1 MKRRI
6 FQILYLKEDT
16 LSDLDLLYGY
26 HHRVMQEYMKRFKLL
41 DKLYINEF
49 ISLDSKDL
57 EEEFILER
65 IPILERLVPLSIL
78 KILTSRGSIKYLYN
92 DEDINLIKLY
102 LEVCIEGY
110 DEVYD
115 DIELLNFCKNIIEI
129 LPNVSDSKYVIEDY
143 GIAMMFKDF
152 IVNYYENYRVNINPM
167 INVVILEIIR
177 FYIGEIHGVLI
188 LDELVEVYK
197 KIIIY
202 CEIQVYGYIIGQ
214 IRAGFTIELINDLVK
229 YYNDRDIL
237 ANRHYLRFIFFYIK
251 DAKVG
256 DGINKAIRS
265 DELTQIEERLL
276 NAYENRLKQLINSLK
291 Q

>member
-1 MKRRI
+1 MKKGI

-16 LSDLDLLYGY
+16 LSDLDLLYGC
-26 HHRVMQEYMKRFKLL
+26 HHRVMQEYMKRFRLL

-49 ISLDSKDL
+49 INLDSKDL

-65 IPILERLVPLSIL
+65 IPILERLVPFSIL

-102 LEVCIEGY
+102 LEVCVEGY
-110 DEVYD
+110 NEIYD
-115 DIELLNFCKNIIEI
+115 DIELLKFCKNIVKI

-152 IVNYYENYRVNINPM
+152 ILSYYKDYRVNINPM

-177 FYIGEIHGVLI
+177 FYIGKIHGVII

-202 CEIQVYGYIIGQ
+202 CEIQVYGYIVGQ

-229 YYNDRDIL
+229 YYNEREIL
-237 ANRHYLRFIFFYIK
+237 ANRPYLRFVFFYIK
-251 DAKVG
+251 EAKVG
-256 DGINKAIRS
+256 NGISRS
-265 DELTQIEERLL
+265 IGSNELIKIEERLL
-276 NAYENRLKQLINSLK
+276 NAYENKLKGLINSLK
-291 Q
+291 